1 MKILQNLGVI
11 DRDTEL
17 PSRENTHALTSEE
30 KEAIDEALGIS
41 EEITAAR
48 ISLIDR
54 KFQNVDKWYND
65 WNLNYKRIVDA

>member
-11 DRDTEL
+11 DRETEL
-17 PSRENTHALTSEE
+17 PPKLDTHALTSEE

-54 KFQNVDKWYND
+54 KFQNVDKWYKD
-65 WNLNYKRIVDA
+65 WNLNYKRIVGA

>member
-1 MKILQNLGVI
+1 MRILQNLGVI
-11 DRDTEL
+11 DRETKL
-17 PSRENTHALTSEE
+17 PLIEDTHALTSEE
-30 KEAIDEALGIS
+30 KQAIDEALGIS